1 MKTIV
6 NSETGEIIEIEE
18 TNEIVEKKLNEI
30 VSLDDVLDAIEML
43 ETYEQKLNM
52 YKAQLKEP
60 LIKLFKENGIKT
72 FKNDYLTISYVESTL
87 QKRVDN
93 ERLKQDGLYEKYL
106 KLVPVSE
113 QIRITKK
120 GKND

>member
-1 MKTIV
+1 MKQVID
-6 NSETGEIIEIEE
+6 SETGEIIEIEE

-30 VSLDDVLDAIEML
+30 VSLDDVLKVIEML
-43 ETYEQKLNM
+43 EYYQDQLDTYK
-52 YKAQLKEP
+52 YQLKEP
-60 LIKLFKENGIKT
+60 IIKLFKDNGIKT
-72 FKNDYLTISYVESTL
+72 FKNDYLTISYVGESM

-106 KLVPVSE
+106 KLVPVKES
-113 QIRITKK
+113 IRITKK